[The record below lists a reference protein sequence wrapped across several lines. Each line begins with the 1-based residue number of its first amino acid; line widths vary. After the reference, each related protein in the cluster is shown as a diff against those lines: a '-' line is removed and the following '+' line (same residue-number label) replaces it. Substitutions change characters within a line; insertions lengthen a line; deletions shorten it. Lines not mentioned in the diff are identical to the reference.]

1 LVAEASPG
9 AYVEHGR
16 FAARVPSQGL
26 SDVFGAEVVDS
37 DTSDAIEID
46 LGEARVRGAWAFDQ
60 LRPQEASVI
69 GRFSDGS
76 TAVVENRF
84 GRGRAVLIASYPSLA
99 YETTRDVQTGAWIA
113 ETIAGPLDPGGQ
125 RMLTRRHEAGDRSLL
140 FVLNI
145 GEPPIQGVIPSP
157 APLRLTEGLEFADG
171 LLRVDLPARG
181 AALALFRADPA

>member
-1 LVAEASPG
+1 

-16 FAARVPSQGL
+16 FAAGVPSQGL

-60 LRPQEASVI
+60 LRPQGASVI

-113 ETIAGPLDPGGQ
+113 ETIAGPLDTGGQ
-125 RMLTRRHEAGDRSLL
+125 RMVARRHEA
-140 FVLNI
+140 
-145 GEPPIQGVIPSP
+145 
-157 APLRLTEGLEFADG
+157 
-171 LLRVDLPARG
+171 
-181 AALALFRADPA
+181 